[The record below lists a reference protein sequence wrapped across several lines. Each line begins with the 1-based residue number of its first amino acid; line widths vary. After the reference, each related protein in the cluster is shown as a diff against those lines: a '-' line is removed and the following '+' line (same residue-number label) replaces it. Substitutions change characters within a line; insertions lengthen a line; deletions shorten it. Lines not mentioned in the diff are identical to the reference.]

1 MSENGESKTGGEGF
15 SSLPSCNLDITAY
28 VCPMTFV
35 KTKLQLEEMDE
46 GATLGLKIRLGES
59 YNNVTRSVR
68 DEGHTILEE
77 RPVEDHVVE
86 LLIKKGAEL
95 VRPAPGIARQGD

>member
-1 MSENGESKTGGEGF
+1 
-15 SSLPSCNLDITAY
+15 
-28 VCPMTFV
+28 MTFV

-95 VRPAPGIARQGD
+95 LRPAPGIARQGD